1 MRPKGT
7 EKERN
12 MYSYLQ
18 GDYDF
23 WEGWDITSKT
33 LMTQGTHCTHLTN
46 DQQGWV
52 NGWRTLRQEKD
63 KDPVLIKAACA
74 ATPATFAARTNEQ

>member
-1 MRPKGT
+1 
-7 EKERN
+7 

-63 KDPVLIKAACA
+63 KDPVLIKAACS